1 MVVNPG
7 LVNDEQF
14 LSFRD
19 EIDKVGIGFQRQFQK
34 YLLRVL
40 SLYNQNRFRGGSVR
54 KGCFD
59 MGRDIVG
66 SDPDVF
72 D

>member
-40 SLYNQNRFRGGSVR
+40 SMHNQNRFRGGSVG
-54 KGCFD
+54 KDCFD
-59 MGRDIVG
+59 MSSDVVG
-66 SDPDVF
+66 SDPYVF